1 MEALLQKCLNHAEVE
16 SFCDCVAKEKPSA
29 PEAEAFCKKAETDK
43 SITKENLEELNMA
56 LMEDDNDA
64 CCEC

>member
-1 MEALLQKCLNHAEVE
+1 MEALLQKCLNNAEVE

-29 PEAEAFCKKAETDK
+29 PEAEAFCSRAETDK
-43 SITKENLEELNMA
+43 SMTAENLEELKMA
-56 LMEDDNDA
+56 LMEEEDDA